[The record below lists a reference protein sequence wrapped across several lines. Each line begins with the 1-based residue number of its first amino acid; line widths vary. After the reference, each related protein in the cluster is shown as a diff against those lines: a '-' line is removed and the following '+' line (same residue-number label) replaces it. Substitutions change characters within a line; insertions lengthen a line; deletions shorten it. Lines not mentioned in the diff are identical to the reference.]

1 VTEET
6 VDINKKQARFKEVA
20 QKRTSKA
27 LNAIAYIGDIGKMPS
42 LEPIMEDV
50 DKIVVALQ
58 DAVEKVSERLI
69 SDNEKGEEFKL

>member
-1 VTEET
+1 MTEET

-42 LEPIMEDV
+42 LEPIIDDV
-50 DKIVVALQ
+50 DKIVIALQ
-58 DAVEKVSERLI
+58 DAVEKLSERLI
-69 SDNEKGEEFKL
+69 SDNERGEEFKL

>member
-1 VTEET
+1 MTEET